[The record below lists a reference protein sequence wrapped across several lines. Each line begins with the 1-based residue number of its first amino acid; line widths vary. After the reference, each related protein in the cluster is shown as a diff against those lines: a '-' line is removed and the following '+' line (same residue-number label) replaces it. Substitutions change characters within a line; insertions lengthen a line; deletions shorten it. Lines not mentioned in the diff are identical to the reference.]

1 MPWLIYGTIIWFG
14 FLRLFQSAIT
24 CYKSSL
30 ERLQFSGPTKI
41 KKIIAMAESLA
52 VKPATQENQLYH
64 VLLVITVRRLSNWN
78 IAIISGIYLTKV
90 DQNTE

>member
-1 MPWLIYGTIIWFG
+1 MKQLFWFR
-14 FLRLFQSAIT
+14 FISLFQSAIT
-24 CYKSSL
+24 CYKSSV

-52 VKPATQENQLYH
+52 VKPATQDNQLYH
-64 VLLVITVRRLSNWN
+64 VLLVITVSEFKYWN